1 MNKYPDPEDDDY
13 NESDDEDFTLDK
25 PQAGEDESD
34 SEDETEQ
41 RKLDAT
47 YAKFQGRGGLIKT
60 RAQRRAEAERG
71 IKPQEDKPQSV
82 VGQSSVDVDALWK
95 EMNGP
100 STRKEEPAVAKDS
113 AVANEAKAANET
125 AKEGEAVKG
134 GAKEGEAVKEAKNS
148 TEEKKQ
154 LKDEMITITRTFKFA
169 GSVRTETKEV
179 PKHSAEGQDFLKQD
193 KLKEELRGRGRPK
206 RKMSLMEE
214 YQMNKTKKINT
225 LEKSRLDWLGFVD
238 KEGIKE
244 DLTKFNKAGY
254 LDKQD
259 FLSRVDTKRESEMRQ
274 QRAKS
279 LPK

>member
-113 AVANEAKAANET
+113 AVASEVGAANET
-125 AKEGEAVKG
+125 TKEAR
-134 GAKEGEAVKEAKNS
+134 AVKEAKDTTS
-148 TEEKKQ
+148 EEKKAQ